1 MMQQTK
7 TMTGVHSL
15 GAQQSKK
22 LLILDVDVG
31 IDDSQA
37 LMMALTAPNVHI
49 LAITCTHGN
58 SGIENVCTNVLSVLK
73 QCNRMEIPVYRGAG
87 TSLLGVLHPN
97 AASHGKKG
105 VVDAPHPD
113 AKCVEHIHAEHAV
126 NAMARIVNEHPG
138 QITLVAL
145 GPMTN
150 VALAA
155 KMHPTFPSKLKSVY
169 IMGEYFE
176 AQDNVRVCGAFNFF
190 TDPEAASIVLSH
202 FTCPINITTLE
213 FCLRHRQPMVT
224 TGGQQVTQES
234 EKAQSMKKVTAQT
247 ADSAQQVQSTKM
259 LQFGSGIV
267 SYDSYTMAAAIDDSM
282 VKERAQYGVCVELHG
297 SLTRGMLV
305 VDTLNIL
312 KLPHK
317 ATVFVECDMEKY
329 KMLQI
334 KAQQ

>member
-1 MMQQTK
+1 MQQTK
-7 TMTGVHSL
+7 TGVHSIS
-15 GAQQSKK
+15 AQQSKK

-58 SGIENVCTNVLSVLK
+58 SGIENVCANVLSVLK

-87 TSLLGVLHPN
+87 TTLLGALHPN

-113 AKCVEHIHAEHAV
+113 AKCMEHIHAEHAV
-126 NAMARIVNEHPG
+126 DAMARIVNEHPG
-138 QITLVAL
+138 QVTLVAL

-155 KMHPTFPSKLKSVY
+155 KMHPTFASKLKSVY

-202 FTCPINITTLE
+202 FSCPINITTLE
-213 FCLRHRQPMVT
+213 FCLRHRKPMFFYRTWVI
-224 TGGQQVTQES
+224 QES
-234 EKAQSMKKVTAQT
+234 EKGQSMKKVTAQT
-247 ADSAQQVQSTKM
+247 TDSAQQAQSAKV
-259 LQFGSGIV
+259 LQFGSGTV

-282 VKERAQYGVCVELHG
+282 VKERAQYGVGVELHG

-317 ATVFVECDMEKY
+317 ATVFVDCDMEKY